1 MLAMAREFQRADWR
15 CWLASMSCSEFKTW
29 ADYFGH
35 RPFSVD
41 LWDCE
46 FAALQL
52 TQARLAG
59 VTDTLSVADFRLF
72 PVSRSADVT
81 DEMSADLIMVAA
93 AGIAGG
99 ERFEQ

>member
-1 MLAMAREFQRADWR
+1 
-15 CWLASMSCSEFKTW
+15 MSCSEFKAW

-35 RPFSVD
+35 RPFLVD

-72 PVSRSADVT
+72 PASPLASVT
-81 DEMSADLIMVAA
+81 DEMSTEHIMAAA